1 MGTHL
6 VPLLCCSIHGEEQQK
21 LRSTITIMQ
30 THLVLFALVATL
42 ATIGLAQ
49 DPPQTDTIDS
59 LLQASS
65 EKDNGALS
73 ERVFVEDA
81 LQHPLQNQ
89 VESTDLQESQHQQNL
104 ESSRATLRKGYYYG
118 GGYGY
123 DGRRRRGG
131 SSRGEEEIEEK
142 SHEND
147 DQEQLEHELHEE
159 KRRRRYKYKVTS
171 RRRRRGGSRGEEEL
185 QQDSDLDSSD
195 KMADLLTASLE
206 TESKADEGLSERLFV
221 QDALKE
227 PLKEGPLQSQVES
240 TDIQES
246 ERQKDREASRST
258 LRKGYYGG
266 YGYDGRRR
274 RGGTSRGEEE
284 IETASSETDG
294 STRPEDDDGGLSE
307 RLAVEDALQN
317 QVENTDLQE
326 SQRQQVLESSRAT
339 LRKGYYYHGGGY
351 GYDGRRR
358 RSSRGEEQIQEKSKE
373 KSRSYAS
380 LRKGSSRG
388 R

>member
-6 VPLLCCSIHGEEQQK
+6 VPYCAALHQEEQQK
-21 LRSTITIMQ
+21 LRSTITIME

-104 ESSRATLRKGYYYG
+104 ESSRATLRKGYYYHG

-123 DGRRRRGG
+123 DG
-131 SSRGEEEIEEK
+131 
-142 SHEND
+142 
-147 DQEQLEHELHEE
+147 
-159 KRRRRYKYKVTS
+159 
-171 RRRRRGGSRGEEEL
+171 RRRGGSRGEEEL

-266 YGYDGRRR
+266 HYYGGHGYDGRRR
-274 RGGTSRGEEE
+274 RGGSSRGEEE

-317 QVENTDLQE
+317 QVENTDLRE
-326 SQRQQVLESSRAT
+326 SQRQQALESSRAT
-339 LRKGYYYHGGGY
+339 LRKGYYYTGSPDYHGGGY
-351 GYDGRRR
+351 GYDGRQ
-358 RSSRGEEQIQEKSKE
+358 EQIQEKSKE

-380 LRKGSSRG
+380 LRKGSSRS

>member
-6 VPLLCCSIHGEEQQK
+6 VPLLCCSLHREEQQK

-65 EKDNGALS
+65 EQDNGAPS

-104 ESSRATLRKGYYYG
+104 ESSRATLRKGYYG

-131 SSRGEEEIEEK
+131 GSRGEEEIEEK

-159 KRRRRYKYKVTS
+159 KRRRRRRRRYKYKVTS
-171 RRRRRGGSRGEEEL
+171 QEEL

-227 PLKEGPLQSQVES
+227 PLKEGPLQSQVEN

-258 LRKGYYGG
+258 LRRGYYGG

-326 SQRQQVLESSRAT
+326 SQRQQALESSRAT
-339 LRKGYYYHGGGY
+339 LRKGYYDHGGGY

-358 RSSRGEEQIQEKSKE
+358 RSSRGEEEIQEKSKE

>member
-6 VPLLCCSIHGEEQQK
+6 VPLLCCSLHREEQQK

-104 ESSRATLRKGYYYG
+104 ESSRATLRKGYYYHG

-159 KRRRRYKYKVTS
+159 KRRRRRRRRYKYKVTS
-171 RRRRRGGSRGEEEL
+171 QEEL

-227 PLKEGPLQSQVES
+227 PLKEGPLQSQVEN

-258 LRKGYYGG
+258 LRKGYHYHGGG

-274 RGGTSRGEEE
+274 RGGSSRGEEE

-326 SQRQQVLESSRAT
+326 SQRQQALESSRAT
-339 LRKGYYYHGGGY
+339 LRKGYYYTGSPDYHGGGY
-351 GYDGRRR
+351 GYDGRQ
-358 RSSRGEEQIQEKSKE
+358 EQIQEKSKE

>member
-6 VPLLCCSIHGEEQQK
+6 VPLLCCSLHREEQQK

-65 EKDNGALS
+65 EQDNGALS

-104 ESSRATLRKGYYYG
+104 ESSRATLRKGYYG

-123 DGRRRRGG
+123 DGRRRR
-131 SSRGEEEIEEK
+131 
-142 SHEND
+142 
-147 DQEQLEHELHEE
+147 
-159 KRRRRYKYKVTS
+159 RRRYKYKVTS
-171 RRRRRGGSRGEEEL
+171 QEEL

-227 PLKEGPLQSQVES
+227 PLKEGPLQSQVEN

-326 SQRQQVLESSRAT
+326 SQRQQALESSRAT

-358 RSSRGEEQIQEKSKE
+358 RSSRGEEEIQEKSKE

>member
-6 VPLLCCSIHGEEQQK
+6 VPYCAALHQEEQQK

-65 EKDNGALS
+65 EQDNGALS

-104 ESSRATLRKGYYYG
+104 ESSRATLRKGYYHG

-206 TESKADEGLSERLFV
+206 TESKVDEGLSERLFV

-258 LRKGYYGG
+258 LRKGYY
-266 YGYDGRRR
+266 Y
-274 RGGTSRGEEE
+274 T
-284 IETASSETDG
+284 G
-294 STRPEDDDGGLSE
+294 SPD
-307 RLAVEDALQN
+307 
-317 QVENTDLQE
+317 
-326 SQRQQVLESSRAT
+326 
-339 LRKGYYYHGGGY
+339 YHGGGY
-351 GYDGRRR
+351 GYDGRQ
-358 RSSRGEEQIQEKSKE
+358 EQIQEKSKE

-380 LRKGSSRG
+380 LRKGSSRS

>member
-6 VPLLCCSIHGEEQQK
+6 VPLLCCSLHREEQQK

-65 EKDNGALS
+65 EQDNGALS

-104 ESSRATLRKGYYYG
+104 ESSRATLRKGYYG

-131 SSRGEEEIEEK
+131 GSRGEEEIEEK

-159 KRRRRYKYKVTS
+159 KRRRRRRRRYKYKVTS
-171 RRRRRGGSRGEEEL
+171 QEEL

-227 PLKEGPLQSQVES
+227 PLKEGPLQSQVEN

-274 RGGTSRGEEE
+274 RGGGSRGEEE

-326 SQRQQVLESSRAT
+326 SQRQQALESSRAT
-339 LRKGYYYHGGGY
+339 LRKGYYYGGGGY

>member
-6 VPLLCCSIHGEEQQK
+6 VPLLCCSLHREEQQK

-65 EKDNGALS
+65 EQDNGALS

-104 ESSRATLRKGYYYG
+104 ESSRATLRKGYYG

-131 SSRGEEEIEEK
+131 GSRGEEEIEEK

-159 KRRRRYKYKVTS
+159 KRRRRRRRRYKYKGTS
-171 RRRRRGGSRGEEEL
+171 QEEL

-227 PLKEGPLQSQVES
+227 PLKEGPLQSQVEN

-326 SQRQQVLESSRAT
+326 SQRQQALESSRAT

-358 RSSRGEEQIQEKSKE
+358 RSSRGEEEIQEKSKE

>member
-6 VPLLCCSIHGEEQQK
+6 VPLLCCSLHREEQQK

-65 EKDNGALS
+65 EQDNGALS

-104 ESSRATLRKGYYYG
+104 ESSRATLRKGYYG

-131 SSRGEEEIEEK
+131 GSRGEEEIEEK

-159 KRRRRYKYKVTS
+159 KRRRRRRRRYKYKVTS
-171 RRRRRGGSRGEEEL
+171 QEEL

-227 PLKEGPLQSQVES
+227 PLKEGPLQSQVEN

-326 SQRQQVLESSRAT
+326 SQRQQALESSRAT
-339 LRKGYYYHGGGY
+339 LRKGYYYHNGGY
-351 GYDGRRR
+351 GYDGRQ
-358 RSSRGEEQIQEKSKE
+358 EQIQEKSKE

>member
-6 VPLLCCSIHGEEQQK
+6 VPLLCCSLHREEQQK

-104 ESSRATLRKGYYYG
+104 ESSRATLRKGYYG

-131 SSRGEEEIEEK
+131 GSRGEEEIEEK

-159 KRRRRYKYKVTS
+159 KRRRRRRRRYKYKVTS
-171 RRRRRGGSRGEEEL
+171 QEEL

-227 PLKEGPLQSQVES
+227 PLKEGPLQSQVEN

-266 YGYDGRRR
+266 HYYGGHGYDGRRR
-274 RGGTSRGEEE
+274 RGGSSRGEEE

-326 SQRQQVLESSRAT
+326 SQRQQALESSRAT
-339 LRKGYYYHGGGY
+339 LRKGYYYTGSPDYHGGGY
-351 GYDGRRR
+351 GYDGRQ
-358 RSSRGEEQIQEKSKE
+358 EQIQEKSKE

-380 LRKGSSRG
+380 LRKGSSRS

>member
-6 VPLLCCSIHGEEQQK
+6 VPLLCCSLHREEQQK

-131 SSRGEEEIEEK
+131 GSRGEEEIEEK

-159 KRRRRYKYKVTS
+159 KRRRRRRRRYKYKVTS
-171 RRRRRGGSRGEEEL
+171 QEEL

-227 PLKEGPLQSQVES
+227 PLKEGPLQSQVEN

-307 RLAVEDALQN
+307 RLAVEDVLQN

-326 SQRQQVLESSRAT
+326 SQRQQALESSRAT
-339 LRKGYYYHGGGY
+339 LRKGYYYHNGDY
-351 GYDGRRR
+351 GYDGRQ
-358 RSSRGEEQIQEKSKE
+358 EQIQEKSKE

>member
-6 VPLLCCSIHGEEQQK
+6 VPYCAALHQEEQQK

-159 KRRRRYKYKVTS
+159 KRRRRRRRRYKYKVTS
-171 RRRRRGGSRGEEEL
+171 QEEL

-221 QDALKE
+221 QDALKD
-227 PLKEGPLQSQVES
+227 PLKEGPLQS
-240 TDIQES
+240 
-246 ERQKDREASRST
+246 
-258 LRKGYYGG
+258 
-266 YGYDGRRR
+266 
-274 RGGTSRGEEE
+274 
-284 IETASSETDG
+284 
-294 STRPEDDDGGLSE
+294 
-307 RLAVEDALQN
+307 
-317 QVENTDLQE
+317 
-326 SQRQQVLESSRAT
+326 
-339 LRKGYYYHGGGY
+339 
-351 GYDGRRR
+351 
-358 RSSRGEEQIQEKSKE
+358 
-373 KSRSYAS
+373 
-380 LRKGSSRG
+380 
-388 R
+388 

>member
-6 VPLLCCSIHGEEQQK
+6 VPLLCCSLHREEQQK

-65 EKDNGALS
+65 EQDNGALS

-104 ESSRATLRKGYYYG
+104 ESSRATLRKGYYG

-131 SSRGEEEIEEK
+131 GSRGEEEIEEK

-159 KRRRRYKYKVTS
+159 KRRRRRRRRYKYKVTS
-171 RRRRRGGSRGEEEL
+171 QEEL

-227 PLKEGPLQSQVES
+227 PLKEGPLQSQVEN

-326 SQRQQVLESSRAT
+326 SQRQQALESSRAT
-339 LRKGYYYHGGGY
+339 LRKGYYYGGGGY

-358 RSSRGEEQIQEKSKE
+358 RSSRGEEEIQEKSKE

>member
-6 VPLLCCSIHGEEQQK
+6 VPYCAALHQEEQQK

-104 ESSRATLRKGYYYG
+104 ESSRATLRKGYYYHG

-227 PLKEGPLQSQVES
+227 PLKEGPLQSQVEN

-258 LRKGYYGG
+258 LRKGYH
-266 YGYDGRRR
+266 
-274 RGGTSRGEEE
+274 
-284 IETASSETDG
+284 
-294 STRPEDDDGGLSE
+294 
-307 RLAVEDALQN
+307 
-317 QVENTDLQE
+317 
-326 SQRQQVLESSRAT
+326 
-339 LRKGYYYHGGGY
+339 YHGGGY

-358 RSSRGEEQIQEKSKE
+358 RGGSSRGEEEIETA
-373 KSRSYAS
+373 SYE
-380 LRKGSSRG
+380 
-388 R
+388 

>member
-6 VPLLCCSIHGEEQQK
+6 VPLLCCSLHREEQQK

-65 EKDNGALS
+65 EQDNGALS

-89 VESTDLQESQHQQNL
+89 VESTDLQESQHEQNL
-104 ESSRATLRKGYYYG
+104 ESSRATLRKGYYG

-131 SSRGEEEIEEK
+131 TSRGEEEIEEK
-142 SHEND
+142 SHGND

-159 KRRRRYKYKVTS
+159 KRRRRRRRRYKYKVTS
-171 RRRRRGGSRGEEEL
+171 QEEL

-227 PLKEGPLQSQVES
+227 PLKEGPLQSQVEN

-326 SQRQQVLESSRAT
+326 SQRQQALESSRAT
-339 LRKGYYYHGGGY
+339 LRKGYYYGGGGY

>member
-1 MGTHL
+1 
-6 VPLLCCSIHGEEQQK
+6 
-21 LRSTITIMQ
+21 MQ

-65 EKDNGALS
+65 EQDNGALS

-104 ESSRATLRKGYYYG
+104 ESSRATLRKGYYG

-131 SSRGEEEIEEK
+131 GSRGEEEIEEK

-159 KRRRRYKYKVTS
+159 KRRRRRRRRYKYKVTS
-171 RRRRRGGSRGEEEL
+171 QEEL

-227 PLKEGPLQSQVES
+227 PLKEGPLQSQVEN

-274 RGGTSRGEEE
+274 RGGGSRGEEE

-326 SQRQQVLESSRAT
+326 SQRQQALESSRAT
-339 LRKGYYYHGGGY
+339 LRKGYYGGGGGY

>member
-6 VPLLCCSIHGEEQQK
+6 VPLLCCSLHREEQQK

-65 EKDNGALS
+65 EQDNGALS

-104 ESSRATLRKGYYYG
+104 ESSRATLRKGYYG

-131 SSRGEEEIEEK
+131 GSRGEEEIEEK

-159 KRRRRYKYKVTS
+159 KRRRRRRRRYKYKVTS
-171 RRRRRGGSRGEEEL
+171 QEEL

-227 PLKEGPLQSQVES
+227 PLKEGPLQSQVEN

-274 RGGTSRGEEE
+274 RGGGSRGEEE

-326 SQRQQVLESSRAT
+326 SQRQQALESSRAT

-358 RSSRGEEQIQEKSKE
+358 RSSRGEEEIQEKSKE

>member
-6 VPLLCCSIHGEEQQK
+6 VPLLCCSLHREEQQK

-65 EKDNGALS
+65 EQDNGALS

-104 ESSRATLRKGYYYG
+104 ESSRATLRKGYYG

-131 SSRGEEEIEEK
+131 GSRGEEEIEEK

-159 KRRRRYKYKVTS
+159 KRRRRRRRRYKYKVTS
-171 RRRRRGGSRGEEEL
+171 QEEL

-227 PLKEGPLQSQVES
+227 PLKEGPLQSQVEN

-326 SQRQQVLESSRAT
+326 SQRQQALESSRAT

-358 RSSRGEEQIQEKSKE
+358 RSSRGEEEIQEKSKE

>member
-6 VPLLCCSIHGEEQQK
+6 VPLLCCSLHREEQQK

-131 SSRGEEEIEEK
+131 GSRGEEEIEEK

-159 KRRRRYKYKVTS
+159 KRRRRRRRRYKYKVTS
-171 RRRRRGGSRGEEEL
+171 QEEL

-206 TESKADEGLSERLFV
+206 TESKADKGLSERLFV

-227 PLKEGPLQSQVES
+227 PLKEGPLQSQVEN

-274 RGGTSRGEEE
+274 RGGSSRGEEE

-326 SQRQQVLESSRAT
+326 SQRQQALESSRAT
-339 LRKGYYYHGGGY
+339 LRKGYYYHNGGY
-351 GYDGRRR
+351 GYDGRQ
-358 RSSRGEEQIQEKSKE
+358 EQIQEKSKE

>member
-6 VPLLCCSIHGEEQQK
+6 VPYCAALHQEEQQK

-65 EKDNGALS
+65 EQDNGALS

-104 ESSRATLRKGYYYG
+104 ESSRATLRKGYYG

-131 SSRGEEEIEEK
+131 TSRGEEEIEEK

-159 KRRRRYKYKVTS
+159 KRRRRYKCKVTS

-227 PLKEGPLQSQVES
+227 PLKEGPLQSQVEN

-258 LRKGYYGG
+258 LRKGYH
-266 YGYDGRRR
+266 
-274 RGGTSRGEEE
+274 
-284 IETASSETDG
+284 
-294 STRPEDDDGGLSE
+294 
-307 RLAVEDALQN
+307 
-317 QVENTDLQE
+317 
-326 SQRQQVLESSRAT
+326 
-339 LRKGYYYHGGGY
+339 YHGG
-351 GYDGRRR
+351 
-358 RSSRGEEQIQEKSKE
+358 
-373 KSRSYAS
+373 
-380 LRKGSSRG
+380 
-388 R
+388 

>member
-6 VPLLCCSIHGEEQQK
+6 VPLLPLLCCSLHREEQQK

-65 EKDNGALS
+65 EQDNGALS

-104 ESSRATLRKGYYYG
+104 ESSRATLRKGYYG

-131 SSRGEEEIEEK
+131 GSRGEEEIEEK

-159 KRRRRYKYKVTS
+159 KRRRRRRRRYKYKVTS
-171 RRRRRGGSRGEEEL
+171 QEEL

-227 PLKEGPLQSQVES
+227 PLKEGPLQSQVEN

-274 RGGTSRGEEE
+274 RGGGSRGEEE

-326 SQRQQVLESSRAT
+326 SQRQQALESSRAT
-339 LRKGYYYHGGGY
+339 LRKGYYYGGGGY

>member
-1 MGTHL
+1 MGPILYLTVLLFTRKNNRNCEAQLRLCKHIWCYSPSWQPSRRL
-6 VPLLCCSIHGEEQQK
+6 VSRKILLRRTRSTVYYKPRPRKIMAPFPREFSSKMLFSTRCRTK
-21 LRSTITIMQ
+21 LRAPTC
-30 THLVLFALVATL
+30 
-42 ATIGLAQ
+42 
-49 DPPQTDTIDS
+49 
-59 LLQASS
+59 
-65 EKDNGALS
+65 
-73 ERVFVEDA
+73 R
-81 LQHPLQNQ
+81 
-89 VESTDLQESQHQQNL
+89 
-104 ESSRATLRKGYYYG
+104 RATTSRILRAHVPPS
-118 GGYGY
+118 
-123 DGRRRRGG
+123 GRA
-131 SSRGEEEIEEK
+131 RGEEEIEEK

-159 KRRRRYKYKVTS
+159 KRHRRYKYKVTS

-227 PLKEGPLQSQVES
+227 PLKEGPLQSQVEN

-258 LRKGYYGG
+258 LRKGYHYHGGG

-274 RGGTSRGEEE
+274 RGGSSRGEEE

-326 SQRQQVLESSRAT
+326 SQRQQALESSRAT
-339 LRKGYYYHGGGY
+339 LRKGYYYTGSPDYHGGGY
-351 GYDGRRR
+351 GYDGRQ
-358 RSSRGEEQIQEKSKE
+358 EQIQEKSKE

-380 LRKGSSRG
+380 LRKGSSRS

>member
-1 MGTHL
+1 
-6 VPLLCCSIHGEEQQK
+6 
-21 LRSTITIMQ
+21 MQ

-65 EKDNGALS
+65 EQDNGALS

-104 ESSRATLRKGYYYG
+104 ESSRATLRKGYYG

-131 SSRGEEEIEEK
+131 GSRGEEEIEEK

-159 KRRRRYKYKVTS
+159 KRRRRRRRRYKYKVTS
-171 RRRRRGGSRGEEEL
+171 QEEL

-227 PLKEGPLQSQVES
+227 PLKEGPLQSQVEN

-274 RGGTSRGEEE
+274 RGGGSRGEEE

-326 SQRQQVLESSRAT
+326 SQRQQALESSRAT
-339 LRKGYYYHGGGY
+339 LRKGYYYGGGGY

>member
-6 VPLLCCSIHGEEQQK
+6 VPLLCCSLHREEQQK

-131 SSRGEEEIEEK
+131 GSRGEEEIEEK

-159 KRRRRYKYKVTS
+159 KRRRRRRRRYKYKVTS
-171 RRRRRGGSRGEEEL
+171 QEEL

-258 LRKGYYGG
+258 LRKGYHYHGGG

-274 RGGTSRGEEE
+274 RGGSSRGEEE

-326 SQRQQVLESSRAT
+326 SQRQQALESSRAT
-339 LRKGYYYHGGGY
+339 LRKGYYYTGSPDYHGGGY
-351 GYDGRRR
+351 GYDGRQ
-358 RSSRGEEQIQEKSKE
+358 EQIQEKSKE

-380 LRKGSSRG
+380 LRKGSSRS